1 MNDFYDVV
9 VIGAGMSG
17 LAAAIRVALSGK
29 SVLVVEKHE
38 APGGLNSFY
47 RQDGRVFD
55 VGLHALTNYA
65 VKEQKRAPLNKIFRQ
80 LRIPR
85 EAFDLNPQIGSRI
98 RFPEASLAFTNDPG
112 KLESEIAGN
121 FPECLEGYR
130 EVVRFVEERD
140 ATALTDRGEMAGP
153 YLREKIANPLLRE
166 MLLCPILYY
175 GSATEDD
182 LDLDQ
187 FVILFRSLFL
197 EGFSR
202 PVEGVRTIIRALLK
216 KLKEVGGERR
226 MRCGVSRIVTVG
238 NAVQELKMDDGSILK
253 AGVILSSAGLVET
266 NRLCG
271 IKEEN
276 EPVGRLS
283 FVETISVY
291 SENPAN
297 FGWDDTITFFSTR
310 RPFRYRRP
318 EEELVDPG
326 SGVIC
331 IPNHYQYGSGRTLKE
346 GLVRL
351 TALANYDQWKK
362 LPSEEYQEAKMLW
375 FEKLQQVAREVLPKP
390 IKDPAPSL
398 VARDM
403 FTPLTVEKFTGHLGG
418 AVYGASHQMH
428 DDGHR
433 SDDEER
439 EEQDLGDPGRA
450 GGDPPEP
457 EEGGDE
463 GNDEEC
469 NGGLEHGSVPFPRG
483 PQ

>member
-1 MNDFYDVV
+1 MSDYYDVV

-17 LAAAIRVALSGK
+17 LAAAIRVALAGK
-29 SVLVVEKHE
+29 SVVVLEKHE

-65 VKEQKRAPLNKIFRQ
+65 EKGQKRAPLNKIFRQ

-85 EAFDLNPQIGSRI
+85 EAFDLNPQVGSRI
-98 RFPEASLAFTNDPG
+98 RFPEASLAFTNDPAR
-112 KLESEIAGN
+112 LEEEIATH
-121 FPECLEGYR
+121 FPDCIDGYR

-153 YLREKIANPLLRE
+153 FLREKIADPLLRE

-202 PVEGVRTIIRALLK
+202 PVEGVRTIVRALLK

-226 MRCGVSRIVTVG
+226 MRCGVARILTESG
-238 NAVQELKMDDGSILK
+238 KATGLELDDGTTLRT
-253 AGVILSSAGLVET
+253 GTILSSAGLVET
-266 NRLCG
+266 NELCG
-271 IKEEN
+271 VREDRER
-276 EPVGRLS
+276 VGRLS

-291 SENPAN
+291 HENPGN
-297 FGWDDTITFFSTR
+297 FGWEDTITFFSTR
-310 RPFRYRRP
+310 RPFRYQRP
-318 EEELVDPG
+318 QDDLVDPC

-331 IPNHYQYGSGRTLKE
+331 IPNHYQYEEGRSLKE

-351 TALANYDQWKK
+351 TALANYDRWKS
-362 LPSEEYQEAKMLW
+362 LPAEEYQVAKTDW
-375 FEKLQQVAREVLPKP
+375 FRRLQEVAREVLPVP
-390 IKDPAPSL
+390 TKDPTHSL
-398 VARDM
+398 VGRDM

-418 AVYGASHQMH
+418 AVYGSSQKAK
-428 DDGHR
+428 DGR
-433 SDDEER
+433 TDFENLYLCGTD
-439 EEQDLGDPGRA
+439 QGFLGIVGAMLSGISIANRYVVA
-450 GGDPPEP
+450 GE
-457 EEGGDE
+457 
-463 GNDEEC
+463 
-469 NGGLEHGSVPFPRG
+469 
-483 PQ
+483 

>member
-1 MNDFYDVV
+1 MSEPFDVV

-17 LAAAIRVALSGK
+17 LAAAIRVGLAGK
-29 SVLVVEKHE
+29 SVLVLEKHE

-47 RQDGRVFD
+47 RQEGRIFD

-65 VKEQKRAPLNKIFRQ
+65 EKGEKRAPLNKIFRQ

-85 EAFDLNPQIGSRI
+85 EAFDLNPQVGSRI
-98 RFPEASLAFTNDPG
+98 RFPEASLSFTNDPSR
-112 KLESEIAGN
+112 LEEEIASQ
-121 FPECLEGYR
+121 FPDCLDGYR

-140 ATALTDRGEMAGP
+140 ATALLDRGERAGP
-153 YLREKIANPLLRE
+153 FLQEKIADPLLRE

-197 EGFSR
+197 EGFAR
-202 PVEGVRTIIRALLK
+202 PIDGVRTIIRALLR

-226 MRCGVSRIVTVG
+226 MRCGVRRIVTRNGRVS
-238 NAVQELKMDDGSILK
+238 ELELDDGSSVSAK
-253 AGVILSSAGLVET
+253 AVLSSAGLVET

-271 IKEEN
+271 IQEPR

-291 SENPAN
+291 RDNPIR
-297 FGWDDTITFFSTR
+297 FGWEDTITFFSTR

-318 EEELVDPG
+318 ADALVDPE

-331 IPNHYQYGSGRTLKE
+331 IPNHYDYGEGRTLKE
-346 GLVRL
+346 GVVRL
-351 TALANYDQWKK
+351 TALANYDCWKK
-362 LPSEEYQEAKMLW
+362 LSPEAYQEEKVRW
-375 FEKLQQVAREVLPKP
+375 FETLQEVAREVLPVP
-390 IKDPAPSL
+390 RIDPHSSL

-403 FTPLTVEKFTGHLGG
+403 FTPLTVEKFTSHLGG
-418 AVYGASHQMH
+418 AVYGASEKAK
-428 DDGHR
+428 DGR
-433 SDDEER
+433 TRFENLYICGTD
-439 EEQDLGDPGRA
+439 QGFLGIVGAMLSGISIANRYVVA
-450 GGDPPEP
+450 
-457 EEGGDE
+457 
-463 GNDEEC
+463 
-469 NGGLEHGSVPFPRG
+469 
-483 PQ
+483 